1 MAYVLQT
8 RRNHNDAEMT
18 TWIHYGDIV
27 INIAQDISVS
37 NLTQKLLGE
46 ASLLSPSSRTQ
57 IQRKLCGSISHERFL
72 DSFKLIIWLVVSII
86 ASWVKEWGR
95 PLVTFSYTFSR
106 GLHSINWITFDSTS
120 SHLTSSL
127 WSKNY
132 IYTSSLTRSSRSC
145 QCILIFYHLFIQ
157 R

>member
-57 IQRKLCGSISHERFL
+57 FQRKLCGSISHERFL

-106 GLHSINWITFDSTS
+106 GLHSINESPSIQPQVIWHRASDQRIISILP
-120 SHLTSSL
+120 HLPDQVVLVSV
-127 WSKNY
+127 
-132 IYTSSLTRSSRSC
+132 
-145 QCILIFYHLFIQ
+145 F
-157 R
+157 